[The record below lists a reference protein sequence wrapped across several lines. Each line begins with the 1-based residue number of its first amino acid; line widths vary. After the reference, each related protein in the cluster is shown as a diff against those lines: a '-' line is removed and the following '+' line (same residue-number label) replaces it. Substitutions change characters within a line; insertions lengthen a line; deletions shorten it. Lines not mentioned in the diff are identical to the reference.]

1 MQNGFL
7 KNLYNDSLGLLTD
20 LYELMMA
27 YGYWKR
33 GIADRAAVFQLFFR
47 KNPFQ
52 GSFAICAGM
61 EIALEFIRNFRFEK
75 SDLEY
80 LASLKEAGGRS
91 LFEPAFL
98 NALSSLKI
106 ELDIDAVPE
115 GTPVCPYEPLIR
127 VEGPLLQAQ
136 LMESA
141 LLNIINF
148 QSLIAT
154 KASRVCWAAR
164 PDEVVEFGLRRAQ
177 GMDGAIS
184 ASRAAYI
191 GGCHATSH
199 VLAGKLFGI
208 PVMGTHAHSWVMAHD
223 SEKEAFSSFALVFP
237 KTCIFLIDTYDTI
250 EGARNAVE
258 VGNSLRLQGI
268 ELKGVRL
275 DSGDLAYLSRHVRA
289 ILDAGGF
296 KEAKIMASNELDEV
310 IIQDLKQQQAQITLW
325 GVGTNLVTA
334 RDQPVLDGV
343 YKLSAIQDEKG
354 DWSYRI
360 KTSDQMSKTTNP
372 GIPQIRRYFDENG
385 AICDMLYD
393 IGMEL
398 PSSPTILQHLD
409 PTRIHKVEPHW
420 QWQDLLIPMM
430 RKGKS
435 VYETPSLAAMR
446 EATYKNLAQFDS
458 AVRRFLNP
466 TPYFAGIE
474 QGLFELKLRLVEQYE
489 SASHRRHAK

>member
-1 MQNGFL
+1 MHNHFL
-7 KNLYNDSLGLLTD
+7 KTLYSDSLGLLTD

-27 YGYWKR
+27 YGYWKQ
-33 GIADRAAVFQLFFR
+33 GIADRQSIFQLFFR
-47 KNPFQ
+47 RNPFNA
-52 GSFAICAGM
+52 SFAICAGM
-61 EIALEFIRNFRFEK
+61 ETALEFIRNFRFDT

-80 LASLKEAGGRS
+80 LASLKEAGGRPI
-91 LFEPAFL
+91 FEPAFL
-98 NALSSLKI
+98 SILASLKI
-106 ELDIDAVPE
+106 ELTIDAMPE

-136 LMESA
+136 LMEPA

-177 GMDGAIS
+177 GIDGAIS

-208 PVMGTHAHSWVMAHD
+208 PVMGTHAHSWVMSYE
-223 SEKEAFSSFALVFP
+223 SEKEAFSAFAKVFP
-237 KTCIFLIDTYDTI
+237 KTCMFLIDTYDTI

-258 VGNSLRLQGI
+258 VGNSLRAQGI
-268 ELKGVRL
+268 ELRGVRL
-275 DSGDLAYLSRHVRA
+275 DSGDLAHLSRHVRA

-296 KEAKIMASNELDEV
+296 KEAKIMASNELDEI
-310 IIQDLKQQQAQITLW
+310 IIQNLKQQEAKITLW
-325 GVGTNLVTA
+325 GVGTNLITA

-354 DWSYRI
+354 DWSYRLKI
-360 KTSDQMSKTTNP
+360 SDQMSKTTNP
-372 GIPQIRRYFDENG
+372 GIPQIRRYFDEKG
-385 AICDMLYD
+385 AVCDMLYD
-393 IGMEL
+393 IGIPL
-398 PSSPTILQHLD
+398 PDNPVILQHLD
-409 PTRIHKVEPHW
+409 PTNTRKVQPHW

-430 RKGKS
+430 KKGKS
-435 VYETPSLAAMR
+435 VYETPPLSAMR
-446 EATYKNLAQFDS
+446 EATYKNLERFDP
-458 AVRRFLNP
+458 AIRRFLNP
-466 TPYFAGIE
+466 ALYFSGIE
-474 QGLFELKLRLVEQYE
+474 QGLFDMKLQIVEQYE
-489 SASHRRHAK
+489 SASHRRHTK